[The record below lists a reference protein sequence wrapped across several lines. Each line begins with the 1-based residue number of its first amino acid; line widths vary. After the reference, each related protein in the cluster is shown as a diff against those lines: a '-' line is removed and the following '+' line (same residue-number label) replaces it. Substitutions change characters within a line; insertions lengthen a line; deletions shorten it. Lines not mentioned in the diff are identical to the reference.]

1 MVVNSI
7 CNEILF
13 MTNLFPSLKAKV
25 LGLNLSTNT
34 DELLNGD
41 SSMFGL
47 SVVVKSQRLG
57 NLLSLLLQSL

>member
-1 MVVNSI
+1 
-7 CNEILF
+7 
-13 MTNLFPSLKAKV
+13 MTKLFPSLKAKV

-41 SSMFGL
+41 LSRLGL